1 MDKGSA
7 KKLIADIFSK
17 EFERSKFIDF
27 TNTLLYSAHF
37 DPTLIK
43 NKDMPDLFKDHIESV
58 EILASFGDSK
68 EQQIDLLIITL
79 FKDTAL
85 DRART
90 MQRNFVA
97 QYLKNQD
104 KDAALVAFV
113 CKESPYW
120 RFSLIKLELSING
133 LNVTESITP
142 AKRWSFLVGKDE
154 GSHTAQSQL
163 VNILAN
169 ETQAPELEDLEL
181 AFNIET
187 VTNEFFDKYAELF
200 HKMKE
205 ALDVL
210 IKSDEKLKKDFINKE
225 VDTSDFAKKT
235 MGQIAFLYFLQKKGW
250 FGVEEGKEWGTGVK
264 NFLRRVFE
272 RREKYGKN
280 FFNDIL
286 EPLFYDA
293 LAKDRGNEA
302 IYTQLNNCRIPF
314 LNGGLFEPMNN
325 YSWQTTNIL
334 LPDELFSNNKTTK
347 EGDTG
352 DGILDIFDRYNFTVN
367 ESEPLD
373 QEVAVDPEM
382 LGKVFENLLEVK
394 DRKSKGA
401 FYTPREVVQYMCK
414 ESLVNY
420 LEAKT
425 KNAIPKKDLDVFIQY
440 SSQIAQNDK
449 YVYSNNS
456 QHGNFL
462 LPSSCLKIAEELD
475 DLLANIK
482 VCDPAVG
489 SGAFPLGML
498 NEIVSAR
505 NILKIHLGDNVSIY
519 ELKLHA
525 ISNSIH
531 GVDIDPGAVEIAK
544 LRFWLSLL
552 VEEDS
557 PIPLPNLDHKIM
569 QGDSLISQY
578 ENIQLFDDNFLINAE
593 SDKAKKENI
602 NSQINLMQKEYV
614 ALHASGDLTHDK
626 KDEFMRELKKLNS
639 KLKKVD
645 KGSEERNINKS
656 GAIDLFSKN
665 QIKSIA
671 QQKTKTLQIKVA
683 EHISEHSQS
692 NKERLKEEI
701 ENLKWD
707 LIIATLEEKNE
718 EDKLENIKKLRR
730 KRIKPFFIWKLEFSE
745 VFKDDGG
752 FDVLIA
758 NPPYVDSEEMTKSNN
773 SYRKILKDN
782 YKSTEGNWDLFIPFI
797 EFGINL
803 LKDGGSLCYIIP
815 NKLIGEKYASSLKEI
830 MLTKEIIE
838 IKDFSRID
846 VFKKRDVYPIT
857 ISLRNEAPNYND
869 NVSIVSMLNLRD
881 NDFVNK
887 INKNLFYKH
896 IYWDMYFFNENEVK
910 LLSKLFM
917 MRKVGENFKNI
928 FGAAT
933 VTEAYQVKE
942 KIMDAKIDNGKKFI
956 NTGTI
961 DPYKSLWGD
970 KKTQYIKSQYLH
982 PMIENSAIKEINHIR
997 SHQADSEK
1005 IIIAGMTKKIEAY
1018 LDSGEYLA
1026 GKSTIIIIDEHK
1038 KLLYLTGILNS
1049 KLMAFYLSKFFHS
1062 KKMSGGYITISK
1074 GIIDSIP
1081 LPPKDIENE
1090 ELLMSMVDE
1099 MVSKN
1104 VLKEETK
1111 AKQHQKQIDEL
1122 VYKLYELTY
1131 EEIELIESC

>member
-1 MDKGSA
+1 MDKNLA
-7 KKLIADIFSK
+7 KNLIEDTFER

-37 DPTLIK
+37 DPVVIK
-43 NKDMPDLFKDHIESV
+43 NKDIPDLFKDHIESV
-58 EILASFGDSK
+58 EILASFEDSK

-97 QYLKNQD
+97 QYLKNQY

-113 CKESPYW
+113 CKESPHW
-120 RFSLIKLELSING
+120 RFSLIKLESSISGINI
-133 LNVTESITP
+133 TETITP

-347 EGDTG
+347 EGDKG

-425 KNAIPKKDLDVFIQY
+425 KNAVPKKDLDLFIQY

-557 PIPLPNLDHKIM
+557 PSPLPNLDHKIM

-602 NSQINLMQKEYV
+602 NNQINLMQKEYV

-626 KDEFMRELKKLNS
+626 KDEFMRELKKLNT

-665 QIKSIA
+665 QVKSIA

-782 YKSTEGNWDLFIPFI
+782 YKSTIGNWDLFIPFI

-857 ISLRNEAPNYND
+857 ISLRNEAPNYGD

-881 NDFVNK
+881 NAFVNK

-917 MRKVGENFKNI
+917 MKKVGENFKNI

-933 VTEAYQVKE
+933 VAEAYQVKE
-942 KIMDAKIDNGKKFI
+942 KLMDAKINNGKKFI

-982 PMIENSAIKEINHIR
+982 PMIENSAIKEINYIR

-1081 LPPKDIENE
+1081 LPPKDIETD

-1099 MVSKN
+1099 MMSKS